1 MADVLNLAMLSAASV
16 AAMAF
21 GLFSAYGILRAGF
34 ALMRQ
39 QRRPVPVQVRR
50 EAAQVL

>member
-1 MADVLNLAMLSAASV
+1 MTNWMDYAMLICALI

-21 GLFSAYGILRAGF
+21 GVFAAYGILRAGF

-39 QRRPVPVQVRR
+39 PLRPAVKAEPEMARS
-50 EAAQVL
+50 LS